1 MHAVRQTIGVRDVR
15 DAGAMASEAVTT
27 DSGGPR
33 VAGRVVLV
41 HGPTGRLLLQLHG
54 WPHRPFWACPGGGVE
69 DGESPREAAGRE
81 LTEETG
87 RRDEP
92 GEELFTWE
100 HVLVFAAE
108 PVRQHE
114 SYFLAST
121 DDDHVPAQAPDTAD
135 GIVRRV
141 WTAPEDIGALVEPV
155 WPPDLAA
162 RVADVV
168 RRVHLDAVLVGGR
181 EPAAIRV
188 VDYDPSWPVTYRA
201 LEARVRGA
209 LGEAA
214 LEVEHIGS
222 TSVPGL
228 AAKPIIDALLVVAD
242 VEDEDAYVPALVD
255 AGLVLRVREPGHR
268 MLRTPARDVHLHVYA
283 PGRPETQAYLDLRDW
298 LRVDEADRALYE
310 RTKCD
315 LAGRSWEDMNDYA
328 DAKSDVIAAV
338 LARARAWRTG
348 SSSTTTG

>member
-1 MHAVRQTIGVRDVR
+1 MKIVVWDVR
-15 DAGAMASEAVTT
+15 DAGAMAGGAVVG
-27 DSGGPR
+27 DGAGVR

-54 WPHRPFWACPGGGVE
+54 WPHEPHWACPGGGLE
-69 DGESPREAAGRE
+69 GDESPRAAAGRE

-87 RRDEP
+87 RHDEP
-92 GEELFTWE
+92 GEQLFTWE
-100 HVLVFAAE
+100 HDFLFAGE

-114 SYFLAST
+114 TYFLAGT
-121 DDDHVPAQAPDTAD
+121 DDDHVPAQDPDTAD
-135 GIVRRV
+135 GIVRRAWV
-141 WTAPEDIGALVEPV
+141 APEDVGALEEPV

-168 RRVHLDAVLVGGR
+168 RRVHLDTVLIGGR

-188 VDYDPSWPVTYRA
+188 VDYDEAWPVAYRA
-201 LEARVRGA
+201 LEARMRGA

-228 AAKPIIDALLVVAD
+228 AAKPIVDALLVVAD
-242 VEDEDAYVPALVD
+242 VDDEDAYVPALVA

-268 MLRTPARDVHLHVYA
+268 LLRTPARDVHLHVYG
-283 PGRPETQAYLDLRDW
+283 PRRPETRAYLDLRDW
-298 LRVDEADRALYE
+298 LRVDETDRRLYE
-310 RTKCD
+310 RTKRD
-315 LAGRSWEDMNDYA
+315 LASRSWEDMNDYA

-338 LARARAWRTG
+338 LERARAWRA
-348 SSSTTTG
+348 SSTTTD